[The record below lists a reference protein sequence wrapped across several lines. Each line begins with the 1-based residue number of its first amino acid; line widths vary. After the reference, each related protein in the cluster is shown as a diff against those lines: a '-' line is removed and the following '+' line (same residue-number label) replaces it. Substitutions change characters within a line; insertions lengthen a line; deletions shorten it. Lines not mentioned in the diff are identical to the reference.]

1 MRVIVAPQEY
11 KGTLTCEEAAEAI
24 SAGVRRAVPG
34 ADIEIVPMPDGGPG
48 TVRAIASVSGGERRT
63 CRVQGPLGRPVEAEW
78 ASLPDGTAIIEM
90 AAASGLALLAEDER
104 DARIT
109 TTHGVGELVRE
120 ALASG
125 ALRLIIGLGGSA
137 TNDGGAGMAT
147 ALGARLLDAGGDEI
161 PPGGVALAQLAR
173 IDASG
178 LDPRIAGA
186 SVIGA
191 SDVTNPLCGP
201 EGASCVFGPQKG
213 ASPEA
218 VRELDA
224 ALENYA
230 RVVERDLGVAV
241 RDVPGA
247 GAAGGLGAGIIAFL
261 GAEIRPGVDV
271 VAEVVRLRERLDGA
285 DLVITGEGRLDG
297 QTRYGKTVAGVAR
310 LASEAGV
317 PVIVVP
323 GALGPGW
330 EWALSVAVAVEPVA
344 GGQTSAVPVPS
355 EAAERLSETAG
366 RAIKGWLPAT
376 DS

>member
-11 KGTLTCEEAAEAI
+11 KGTLTCEEAAAAI
-24 SAGVRRAVPG
+24 AEGVRRAVPD
-34 ADIEIVPMPDGGPG
+34 AEIETVPLPDGGPG

-78 ASLPDGTAIIEM
+78 ASLPGGTAVVEM
-90 AAASGLALLAEDER
+90 AAASGLGLLADDER

-125 ALRLIIGLGGSA
+125 ARRLIIGLGGSA
-137 TNDGGAGMAT
+137 TNDGGAGLAT
-147 ALGARLLDAGGDEI
+147 ALGVRLLDASGDEI
-161 PPGGVALAQLAR
+161 PPGGVALAKLAR

-186 SVIGA
+186 NVIGA

-201 EGASCVFGPQKG
+201 EGASCVYGPQKG

-230 RVVERDLGVAV
+230 RVIERDLGVAV
-241 RDVPGA
+241 RDVTGA

-271 VAEVVRLRERLDGA
+271 VAEVVGLRERLDGA
-285 DLVITGEGRLDG
+285 GLVITGEGRLDG

-310 LASEAGV
+310 LASEVGV

-330 EWALSVAVAVEPVA
+330 EWALSVTVAVEPVA
-344 GGQTSAVPVPS
+344 TVQASALPAPS
-355 EAAERLSETAG
+355 EAAERLSETAA
-366 RAIKGWLPAT
+366 RAVRGWLPA
-376 DS
+376 SG

>member
-11 KGTLTCEEAAEAI
+11 KGTLTCEEAAAAI
-24 SAGVRRAVPG
+24 AEGVRRAVPD
-34 ADIEIVPMPDGGPG
+34 AEIETVPLPDGGPG
-48 TVRAIASVSGGERRT
+48 TIRAIASISGGERRT

-78 ASLPDGTAIIEM
+78 ASLPGGTAVVEM
-90 AAASGLALLAEDER
+90 AAASGLGLLADDER

-125 ALRLIIGLGGSA
+125 ARRLIIGLGGSA
-137 TNDGGAGMAT
+137 TNDGGAGLAT
-147 ALGARLLDAGGDEI
+147 ALGVRLLDASGDEI
-161 PPGGVALAQLAR
+161 PPGGVALSGLER

-178 LDPRIAGA
+178 LDPRIVGA

-201 EGASCVFGPQKG
+201 EGASHVYGPQKG

-230 RVVERDLGVAV
+230 RVIERDLGVAV
-241 RDVPGA
+241 RDVAGA

-271 VAEVVRLRERLDGA
+271 VAEVVGLRERLDGA
-285 DLVITGEGRLDG
+285 DLAITGEGRLDG

-310 LASEAGV
+310 LASEVGV

-330 EWALSVAVAVEPVA
+330 EWALSVAAAVEPVA
-344 GGQTSAVPVPS
+344 GGQASAVPSPS
-355 EAAERLSETAG
+355 EAAERLSETAA
-366 RAIKGWLPAT
+366 RAIRGWLPA
-376 DS
+376 SG

>member
-1 MRVIVAPQEY
+1 MRIVVAPQEY
-11 KGTLTCEEAAEAI
+11 KGTLTAEEATAAIAE
-24 SAGVRRAVPG
+24 GVRHTVPG
-34 ADIEIVPMPDGGPG
+34 ADIEMVPMADGGPG
-48 TVRAIASVSGGERRT
+48 TARAIASVTGGETRGR
-63 CRVQGPLGRPVEAEW
+63 RVQGPLGRLVDASW
-78 ASLPDGTAIIEM
+78 AYLPDGTAIIEM

-109 TTHGVGELVRE
+109 TTHGVGELAKD
-120 ALASG
+120 ALDAG
-125 ALRLIIGLGGSA
+125 ARRLIIGLGGSA
-137 TNDGGAGMAT
+137 TNDGGAGMAS
-147 ALGARLLDAGGDEI
+147 ALGARLLDANGEGI
-161 PPGGVALAQLAR
+161 PPGGVGLARLDR

-201 EGASCVFGPQKG
+201 EGASYIYGPQKG
-213 ASPEA
+213 ASAEA

-224 ALENYA
+224 ALDNYA
-230 RVVERDLGVAV
+230 RVIERDLGETV

-297 QTRYGKTVAGVAR
+297 QTRYGKTVAGVTR
-310 LASEAGV
+310 LASAAGV

-330 EWALSVAVAVEPVA
+330 EWALSVAAAVEPVV
-344 GGQTSAVPVPS
+344 GGHGIALPAPSA
-355 EAAERLSETAG
+355 AAERLSETAA
-366 RAIKGWLPAT
+366 RAIRSWLPA
-376 DS
+376 S